1 MNNSISIKLFFRINF
16 TIMIIFLFSAIIGNS
31 YLNISNAKYPILKV
45 LNSGNYFI
53 ILQKGIYIF
62 NTDLTLNKSIYNFTI
77 DEIRNETDLT
87 KCGIS
92 EYIDNENNHYILYL
106 LKALYIFIYKDEDE
120 FINKFEINIDE
131 KGYYYD
137 IIPIKYHDNKF
148 ETIICFMNNKNN
160 FNQLNFYL
168 YKFNL
173 LNNLPDKISSSL
185 YKDERECNVVVG
197 QKENF
202 DFITNYSFSCQK
214 NYDNI
219 LLCFYGAHKSCYVEK
234 DILYLVALNIN
245 EGFAKIELFNS
256 DYFLF
261 NTNNFIKSAFSNENH
276 NIFVCYT
283 IETETQCIITS
294 NKDDILYDNEIL
306 HFDEICSKFEPYF
319 FDETNEY
326 ICICYI
332 NNNGKNTFRI
342 IKTDNDFNEIKNTTI
357 LLNEC
362 SEVNTFSLFYHKIN
376 KDYGI
381 ISDCHKINES
391 EVWDIIYNFSIFNYI
406 PNSISD
412 SISDISYSSTISTE
426 PSIISTESFTFDILS
441 DTSKNADILSTLDFI
456 EIDNMILSDTSKNT
470 DILSTLDFIEMD
482 NMILSDISLNENIS
496 STFLL
501 SDNIISYILPDF
513 STHNFSSLIY
523 DIFDSIKNNTD
534 IKEEDIE
541 KNLPKILNNI
551 EVGKNYEMSGE
562 DFTLSIK
569 PINSTFLVNSTHVN
583 FSNCENVLRKA
594 YNISS
599 NRILTF
605 LQMEIYNK
613 NEQSLVNKVEY
624 QVYDDNKKLL
634 DLSLCEDSNIQIFY
648 ALKENNLDID
658 TISNFQKS
666 NIDIFNINDSFFNDI
681 CQSFSFSNNDIILED
696 RVKEIYQNYS
706 LCDDGCTYNEIDL
719 KNKLISCDCKVKTN
733 ISTNESYMNL
743 KQFNEI
749 NIESNFGIIKCYK
762 LVFSL
767 NGKINNIAFWIFT
780 ILILIN
786 FILLL
791 YYFCKDLNKIKEY
804 IINEMVKNGYINE
817 SKKDIIL
824 NGAHN
829 VNNVLKK
836 LFPPKKKLKI
846 LGKDDEKYFK
856 INKKKNN
863 DSSSLNNI
871 KSSVR
876 ETINQ
881 NNSNLFENKTNEKDI
896 NIITS
901 QSNNK
906 TILNKNI
913 RNTRKAIFKTMKANK
928 IERINKENDEK
939 KRKRKL
945 YTSIQIKNS
954 KIIKNNIGSVK
965 PQVIKEDKDDN
976 LNNFNIIYINLNNTK
991 ECKPKNSNMIL
1002 NNYTFEEAIKYDMRS
1017 IFMILYIF
1025 LLSKQAI
1032 FHAFLFRSPLQTFPL
1047 RFSFL
1052 IFIFSSD
1059 LALNAIFYL
1068 DDKISK
1074 KYKLAQNLILFT
1086 FNNNITIIL
1095 LSTLIGFIFMAL
1107 FTYLANS
1114 INNIRDVFRKEEEKI
1129 KINNKYKPTEKR
1141 KTEILKE
1148 IESILKNHKKRVI
1161 ALTLIETILILFF
1174 WYYSTAFC
1182 HVYSNTQYSWLLDS
1196 FLSMLSRFILE
1207 FIFSLGFAKLYRIS
1221 VSSNAQC
1228 LYNFVMFLYKFA

>member
-1 MNNSISIKLFFRINF
+1 MSIFILISIQVFIKSKYIFIIAFIFN
-16 TIMIIFLFSAIIGNS
+16 TITCYNT
-31 YLNISNAKYPILKV
+31 LNISNTKYPITKV
-45 LNSGNYFI
+45 LNSGNFFVVLQNGIFI
-53 ILQKGIYIF
+53 Y
-62 NTDLTLNKSIYNFTI
+62 NPDLTLNKTIYNFTAEEAI
-77 DEIRNETDLT
+77 NKTDFH
-87 KCGIS
+87 KSSIS
-92 EYIDNENNHYILYL
+92 EYIDNKNNRYILCL
-106 LKALYIFIYKDEDE
+106 IKGLYVYIYTNENDY
-120 FINKFEINIDE
+120 INKFELNIDE
-131 KGYYYD
+131 KGLFYSLIPNIYNDHIMKVIICFLTENNSINYINFLLYQFNLFDNKYD
-137 IIPIKYHDNKF
+137 II
-148 ETIICFMNNKNN
+148 
-160 FNQLNFYL
+160 
-168 YKFNL
+168 
-173 LNNLPDKISSSL
+173 SS
-185 YKDERECNVVVG
+185 YIYQDERKCRYGVSTNDV
-197 QKENF
+197 NF
-202 DFITNYSFSCQK
+202 MGNYFSCQK
-214 NYDNI
+214 ISDSH
-219 LLCFYGAHKSCYVEK
+219 LLCFYGADKNCNNDN
-234 DILYLVALNIN
+234 DILVYVTLNLN
-245 EGFAKIELFNS
+245 NQFSKLKIYNTSFDLNNS
-256 DYFLF
+256 
-261 NTNNFIKSAFSNENH
+261 IKSSFSIENK
-276 NIFVCYT
+276 NIFVCY
-283 IETETQCIITS
+283 ETESESQCVIINEKEEEYS
-294 NKDDILYDNEIL
+294 EDNIQ
-306 HFDEICSKFEPYF
+306 HFFEICSKFETYF
-319 FDETNEY
+319 FNETNEY
-326 ICICYI
+326 ICACYI
-332 NNNGKNTFRI
+332 NNNDNQKENEFKVMKINNDSNEVKI
-342 IKTDNDFNEIKNTTI
+342 ITI
-357 LLNEC
+357 PLKEC
-362 SEVNTFSLFYHKIN
+362 FEVNTFSLFYHKN
-376 KDYGI
+376 NNDYGL
-381 ISDCHKINES
+381 ISDCKKSKEYELWN
-391 EVWDIIYNFSIFNYI
+391 IIYNFSIFNYNPDI
-406 PNSISD
+406 FESD
-412 SISDISYSSTISTE
+412 SISDISYSLTISTE
-426 PSIISTESFTFDILS
+426 PSTASSTNIYTGSY
-441 DTSKNADILSTLDFI
+441 
-456 EIDNMILSDTSKNT
+456 T
-470 DILSTLDFIEMD
+470 DILSNSFLQINTSIILPSHNVIQTINNGTF
-482 NMILSDISLNENIS
+482 ILSDFLSYNIS
-496 STFLL
+496 YDL
-501 SDNIISYILPDF
+501 SPLTDNLSFIE
-513 STHNFSSLIY
+513 SS
-523 DIFDSIKNNTD
+523 TD
-534 IKEEDIE
+534 IIVSFIEILKNKTNIKKEDIE
-541 KNLPKILNNI
+541 KELSEIINNI
-551 EVGKNYEMSGE
+551 EIGKNYEISGE

-569 PINSTFLVNSTHVN
+569 PTNSAPTENSTHVN

-706 LCDDGCTYNEIDL
+706 LCDDGCKYKEIDL
-719 KNKLISCDCKVKTN
+719 ENKLISCDCKVKTN
-733 ISTNESYMNL
+733 ISTNESYLNI

-1182 HVYSNTQYSWLLDS
+1182 HVYSKTQYSWLLDS